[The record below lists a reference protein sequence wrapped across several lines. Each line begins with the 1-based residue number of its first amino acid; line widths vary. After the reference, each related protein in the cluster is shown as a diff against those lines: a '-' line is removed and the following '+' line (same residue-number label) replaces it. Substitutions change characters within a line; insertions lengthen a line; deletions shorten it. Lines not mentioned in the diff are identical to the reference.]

1 MATRGER
8 SITVILTSEH
18 LRKMVDDHLLAE
30 DELDDRSKMAGVVQK
45 LVDTG
50 LGLPRARGEAAAIKA
65 SRSCREV
72 SMGRNESRRDN
83 AARSSRSHIDDLLDE
98 ALTETFPASDPI
110 AVYSREEKST
120 STQNSDGPLTG
131 GVKVA

>member
-30 DELDDRSKMAGVVQK
+30 DELDDRSKMADVVQK

-50 LGLPRARGEAAAIKA
+50 LGLPDRPWH
-65 SRSCREV
+65 
-72 SMGRNESRRDN
+72 DW
-83 AARSSRSHIDDLLDE
+83 DDWAKGFDL
-98 ALTETFPASDPI
+98 
-110 AVYSREEKST
+110 
-120 STQNSDGPLTG
+120 
-131 GVKVA
+131 